1 MDAYKSL
8 YVKCPACKEQMK
20 FKLSDKDTL
29 FSLQDCTVCKVN
41 FTQIIRNLKIV
52 DGKLT
57 GEIVGTEEI
66 RGVDLNKG
74 ESDDG

>member
-1 MDAYKSL
+1 ME
-8 YVKCPACKEQMK
+8 VECPTCGRKVE

-29 FSLQDCTVCKVN
+29 FSLQDCVVCKVN

-52 DGKLT
+52 DGKIT

-66 RGVDLNKG
+66 CGVDLNKG